1 MSSAEQLKVL
11 VRGRLE
17 AAAEEIFVVF
27 QRVIDGYEEELER
40 QRKLFDAVWKPE
52 VKLHPTG

>member
-1 MSSAEQLKVL
+1 MSSAEQFKEL

-27 QRVIDGYEEELER
+27 QRVIDDYEEELER
-40 QRKLFDAVWKPE
+40 QRKFFDTVWRP
-52 VKLHPTG
+52 VVRLHRTG